1 MHPAM
6 RRIPFEGRLDLV
18 RTVAP
23 LCRGAGDPTMRVALR
38 EVLRAWRT
46 EAGPAALRLVPGDG
60 ELLAEAHGPGAEL
73 ALEAAGGLA
82 GLEDRPRDLTPTD
95 PVIRRLAHAFPGL
108 RLTRA
113 GAVFDVLVPAVL
125 EQKIAGKEARRIH
138 RGLVR
143 SLGEPAPG
151 PFGLLLP
158 PAPERVAEL
167 PYFAFHPLGLERRRA
182 ELLRRLAARAGSLE
196 RLARARSR
204 AELDAARTALESI
217 PGIGRWTSAEVA
229 RVALGDPDAVSE
241 GDFHLPNLVAW
252 NLAGEPR
259 GTDERMLELLE
270 PYRGQRGRVQ
280 RLLEAGGTVAP
291 RFGPRLRI
299 HSIGRI

>member
-1 MHPAM
+1 MHPAR
-6 RRIPFEGRLDLV
+6 RRIPLDGRLDLA

-23 LCRGAGDPTMRVALR
+23 VCRGPGDPTMRVAGH
-38 EVLRAWRT
+38 EAIRAWRT
-46 EAGPAALRLVPGDG
+46 AAGPAALRLSLDGDA
-60 ELLAEAHGPGAEL
+60 LLAEAHGPGAEL
-73 ALEAAGGLA
+73 ALEAAPGLA
-82 GLEDRPRDLTPTD
+82 GLGDRPGDLTPAD
-95 PVIRRLAHAFPGL
+95 PVIRRLVRAFPGL

-113 GAVFDVLVPAVL
+113 DTVLDVLVPAVL

-143 SLGEPAPG
+143 TYGEPAPG
-151 PFGLLLP
+151 PFGLMVP
-158 PAPERVAEL
+158 PAPERLAEL

-182 ELLRRLAARAGSLE
+182 ELVRRLAAHAGSLE
-196 RLARARSR
+196 RLGRARSR
-204 AELDAARTALESI
+204 DELDAARRALESI

-259 GTDERMLELLE
+259 GTDERMLQLLE

-280 RLLEAGGTVAP
+280 RLLEAGGTGAP
-291 RFGPRLRI
+291 RFGPRMRI

>member
-1 MHPAM
+1 MHPAR
-6 RRIPFEGRLDLV
+6 RRIPLEGRLDLA

-23 LCRGAGDPTMRVALR
+23 VCRGTGDPTMRVAGG
-38 EVLRAWRT
+38 EAIRAWRT
-46 EAGPAALRLVPGDG
+46 PAGPASLRLSLGDD
-60 ELLAEAHGPGAEL
+60 ELLAEAYGPGAEL
-73 ALEAAGGLA
+73 ALEAAPRLA
-82 GLEDRPRDLTPTD
+82 GLEDRPGELTPAD
-95 PVIRRLAHAFPGL
+95 PAIRRLVHTFPGL

-113 GAVFDVLVPAVL
+113 GTVFDVLVPAVL

-138 RGLVR
+138 RGLIR
-143 SLGEPAPG
+143 AHGEPAPG
-151 PFGLLLP
+151 PFGLMLA
-158 PAPERVAEL
+158 PAPGRLAEL

-182 ELLRRLAARAGSLE
+182 ELIRRLATHAGSLE

-204 AELDAARTALESI
+204 AELDAARAALESI

-252 NLAGEPR
+252 NLAAEPR

-280 RLLEAGGTVAP
+280 RLLEAGGTGAP
-291 RFGPRLRI
+291 RFGPRMRI

>member
-1 MHPAM
+1 MHPAR
-6 RRIPFEGRLDLV
+6 RRIPLDGRLDLA

-23 LCRGAGDPTMRVALR
+23 VCRGAGDPTMRVTGR
-38 EVLRAWRT
+38 EVVRAWRT
-46 EAGPAALRLVPGDG
+46 AAGPGALRLSLSEG
-60 ELLAEAHGPGAEL
+60 ELLAEAYGPGAEL
-73 ALEAAGGLA
+73 ALEAAPGLA
-82 GLEDRPRDLTPTD
+82 GLDDRPRELTPAD
-95 PVIRRLAHAFPGL
+95 QVIRRLVHAFPGL

-113 GAVFDVLVPAVL
+113 GTVFDVLVPAVL

-143 SLGEPAPG
+143 AHGEPAPG

-158 PAPERVAEL
+158 SAPERLAEL

-182 ELLRRLAARAGSLE
+182 ELIRGLAAHAGSLE
-196 RLARARSR
+196 RLARARTR
-204 AELDAARTALESI
+204 PQLDAARRALESI

-252 NLAGEPR
+252 NLAREPR

-270 PYRGQRGRVQ
+270 PYRGERGRVQ
-280 RLLEAGGTVAP
+280 RLLEAGGTGAP
-291 RFGPRLRI
+291 RFGPRTRI